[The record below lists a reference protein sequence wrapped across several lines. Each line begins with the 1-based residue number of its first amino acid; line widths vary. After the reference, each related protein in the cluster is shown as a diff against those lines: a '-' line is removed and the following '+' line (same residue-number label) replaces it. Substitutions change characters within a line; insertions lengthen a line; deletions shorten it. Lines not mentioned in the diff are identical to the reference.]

1 MDLFHLECFVA
12 LADELHF
19 GRASARVHV
28 GTSALSKRVSDLERE
43 LQVRLFE
50 RTSRRV
56 RPTPAGAELAVQ
68 AKRALAEVRLLQAM
82 AEQAAAGAVGA
93 VRVAYS
99 PGTGEAMTLLS
110 RSLREHSPDV
120 LVVPEQMVSLR
131 VAAAVRDG
139 SVSLGVSRL
148 HPGPDLSTLELSASP
163 VTEVVMP
170 VDHPLVAKEEIT
182 VEDLA
187 RETLIGPPPSLA
199 TAANGSKAAAAWRPL
214 PSGRIFHPDV
224 STEGEVFDLVASGFG
239 IFVTTEA
246 AVRRNQ
252 RGDFVTRRLAG
263 PVRVAHEYLMW
274 RVDDDSPIVRRA
286 TELAKEL
293 LPEFARLAQA

>member
-12 LADELHF
+12 LSDELHF

-68 AKRALAEVRLLQAM
+68 AKRALNEVRVLQAM

-93 VRVAYS
+93 VRLAYS

-148 HPGPDLSTLELSASP
+148 HPGPDLGTLELSASP

-170 VDHPLVAKEEIT
+170 PDHHLAAKDEVTVD
-182 VEDLA
+182 DLA

-199 TAANGSKAAAAWRPL
+199 SEVATGMAAWRPL

-224 STEGEVFDLVASGFG
+224 STEGEMFDLVASGFG
-239 IFVTTEA
+239 LFVTTEQV
-246 AVRRNQ
+246 VRRNQ
-252 RGDFVTRRLAG
+252 RRDFVTRRLAG
-263 PVRVAHEYLMW
+263 PVRIAHEYLMW
-274 RVDDDSPIVRRA
+274 RVDDDSPLVRRA
-286 TELAKEL
+286 TELATEL
-293 LPEFARLAQA
+293 LPEFARLAKG

>member
-12 LADELHF
+12 LSDELHF

-56 RPTPAGAELAVQ
+56 RLTPAGAELAVQ

-93 VRVAYS
+93 VRLAYS

-110 RSLREHSPDV
+110 RTMRDQSPDV

-131 VAAAVRDG
+131 VASAVRDG

-148 HPGPDLSTLELSASP
+148 HPGPDLATLELSSAP
-163 VTEVVMP
+163 VATVVMP
-170 VDHPLVAKEEIT
+170 VNHRLASQET
-182 VEDLA
+182 VTVDDLA
-187 RETLIGPPPSLA
+187 RETLIGPPPALA
-199 TAANGSKAAAAWRPL
+199 AEAASATVGWKPL
-214 PSGRIFHPDV
+214 PTGRIFHPDV
-224 STEGEVFDLVASGFG
+224 SSEGEIFDLIASGFG
-239 IFVTTEA
+239 LSVFTEA

-252 RGDFVTRRLAG
+252 RGDLVTRPLAG

-286 TELAKEL
+286 TEIATDL
-293 LPEFARLAQA
+293 LPEFARLASA

>member
-12 LADELHF
+12 LSDELHF

-68 AKRALAEVRLLQAM
+68 AKRALTEVRLLQAM

-93 VRVAYS
+93 VRLAYS

-139 SVSLGVSRL
+139 SASLGVSRL
-148 HPGPDLSTLELSASP
+148 HPGPDLATLELSASP

-170 VDHPLVAKEEIT
+170 VDHRLALQEEVT
-182 VEDLA
+182 VDDLA

-199 TAANGSKAAAAWRPL
+199 SEVALGAASWRPL
-214 PSGRIFHPDV
+214 PPGRIFHPDV
-224 STEGEVFDLVASGFG
+224 STEGEMFDLVASGFG
-239 IFVTTEA
+239 LFVTTES

-252 RGDFVTRRLAG
+252 RGDFVTKRLAG
-263 PVRVAHEYLMW
+263 PVRIAHEYLMW
-274 RVDDDSPIVRRA
+274 RVDDDSPLVRRA
-286 TELAKEL
+286 TELATEL
-293 LPEFARLAQA
+293 LPEFARLAKG

>member
-12 LADELHF
+12 LSEELHF

-50 RTSRRV
+50 RTRRRV
-56 RPTPAGAELAVQ
+56 RPTPAGAELAEQ
-68 AKRALAEVRLLQAM
+68 ARRALTEVRLLQAM

-93 VRVAYS
+93 VRLAYS

-110 RSLREHSPDV
+110 RNLREQSPDV
-120 LVVPEQMVSLR
+120 LVVPEQLVSLR
-131 VAAAVRDG
+131 VHAAVRDG

-148 HPGPDLSTLELSASP
+148 HPGPDLATMELSASP
-163 VTEVVMP
+163 VTTVVLP
-170 VDHPLVAKEEIT
+170 INHHLVTKESIT
-182 VEDLA
+182 VEDLT
-187 RETLIGPPPSLA
+187 RETIIGPPPSLA
-199 TAANGSKAAAAWRPL
+199 TEVSHPMTDWRPL
-214 PSGRIFHPDV
+214 PPGRIFHPDV

-239 IFVTTEA
+239 VFVTTES

-252 RGDFVTRRLAG
+252 RRDFVTRQLSG
-263 PVRVAHEYLMW
+263 PMRVAHEYLMW
-274 RVDDDSPIVRRA
+274 RIDDDSPLVRRA
-286 TELAKEL
+286 TEIATQL
-293 LPEFARLAQA
+293 LPQFDKLANG

>member
-12 LADELHF
+12 LSDELHF

-56 RPTPAGAELAVQ
+56 RLTPAGAELAEQ
-68 AKRALAEVRLLQAM
+68 ARRALTEVRLLQAM

-93 VRVAYS
+93 VRIAYS
-99 PGTGEAMTLLS
+99 PGTGETMTLLS
-110 RSLREHSPDV
+110 RGLREHSPDV

-131 VAAAVRDG
+131 VHAAVRDG
-139 SVSLGVSRL
+139 SASLGVSRL
-148 HPGPDLSTLELSASP
+148 HPGPDLVAMELSASP
-163 VTEVVMP
+163 VTTVVMP
-170 VDHPLVAKEEIT
+170 MNHALATKEEVT
-182 VEDLA
+182 TEDLS

-199 TAANGSKAAAAWRPL
+199 TEGASPMADWRPL
-214 PSGRIFHPDV
+214 PTGRIFHPDV
-224 STEGEVFDLVASGFG
+224 STEGEIFDLVASGFG
-239 IFVTTEA
+239 LFVTTEA

-252 RGDFVTRRLAG
+252 RRDFVTRQLAG
-263 PVRVAHEYLMW
+263 PIRVAHEYLMW
-274 RVDDDSPIVRRA
+274 RIDDDSPVVLRAAAVA
-286 TELAKEL
+286 TEL
-293 LPEFARLAQA
+293 LPAFDRLANA